1 MTNGSEIIK
10 NETMTSLEI
19 AEVTGRNHKDV
30 MRSIRE
36 MEEAWVKVNG
46 RKFALVEYKDAKG
59 EMRPCYSL
67 SKTECLYIAT
77 KFNDE
82 ARAKLILRW
91 EELETK
97 EVSLIKVPATFAE
110 ALRLAADQ
118 AEKLE
123 AQEKMLEA
131 SSKEIVELSGTIAN
145 MQPKVTYVDKIL
157 SSKETVTTTQIAQDY
172 GQSAKSF
179 NILLR
184 NFGIQH
190 KVGGQWILYAKYLPN
205 GYVQSDTIPIE
216 HKDGSSG
223 SVMHTKW
230 TQKGRLFL
238 YEELK
243 KHNVLPLIEK

>member
-1 MTNGSEIIK
+1 MMNGSEIIK

-123 AQEKMLEA
+123 AQ
-131 SSKEIVELSGTIAN
+131 
-145 MQPKVTYVDKIL
+145 
-157 SSKETVTTTQIAQDY
+157 
-172 GQSAKSF
+172 
-179 NILLR
+179 
-184 NFGIQH
+184 
-190 KVGGQWILYAKYLPN
+190 
-205 GYVQSDTIPIE
+205 
-216 HKDGSSG
+216 
-223 SVMHTKW
+223 
-230 TQKGRLFL
+230 
-238 YEELK
+238 
-243 KHNVLPLIEK
+243 